1 MGTRRKVQTV
11 EQTGKGI
18 KFLLLVSFLAAL
30 GGCVGMFM
38 GGEDKSPFILLG
50 IGGFLSFMFFRFL
63 QWWYH
68 G

>member
-38 GGEDKSPFILLG
+38 GGEDKSPFM
-50 IGGFLSFMFFRFL
+50 SFMFFRFL